1 MEKTRVPLRPQAI
14 LAVVALMCACN
25 AGRTRAQQPTSDP
38 GAPPPIGAA
47 IDLKASDPDPADGET
62 GVKIPL
68 LRWTAGATAVFHN
81 LYLGADPDLGLEDL
95 VQSRA
100 PMTLYYHPPG
110 FEPGTKYFWRVDEIE
125 ADGVTIH
132 TGDVWSF
139 TTLGHAA
146 SEPRPADGATFVEL
160 ETELRWLPGADAF
173 AHEVYFGTDEAAV
186 AAADRN
192 TFQGSQAEPVYDPG
206 LLSLGTRYYWRID
219 EIAPRGA
226 RHPGSVWRFTTVGEG
241 EAPPYYVDAQH
252 GNDDNDGKSRQRAF
266 ATIQKGIEAALDG
279 STVQVYPGVYREPID
294 FLGKAIAVRSAGDA
308 AVLDAGDDFAVS
320 FYLGEGPDTVFE
332 NFVIANSFMGV
343 FIVQSSPTIRN
354 LTIVNNRY
362 GIEAYAGAEPDIRN
376 CILWGNTGDDLFGC
390 RVRYSCVERGAEGEG
405 NISLDPL
412 FADPDGGDYHLRSW
426 RGRYWPAHDVWVLD
440 KMTSPCLDAGD
451 PLGDFSLEPRPNGG
465 RINMGAHGGT
475 TYASLSEAPNT
486 NQPPQIVIAAPED
499 GKRLH
504 LSSHQTLDIQVDAS
518 DPDGAVVKV
527 EFFVNG
533 HKIAEDTDGSDGWAL
548 AWTDWTGDTFEI
560 VARATDNQG
569 ATTNSAPV
577 NVTISMP
584 MRR

>member
-1 MEKTRVPLRPQAI
+1 MERTQVRLRRQAI
-14 LAVVALMCACN
+14 WAVVALACACN
-25 AGRTRAQQPTSDP
+25 AARTPGQQPTSDL

-47 IDLKASDPDPADGET
+47 SDLKAGDPKPADGET
-62 GVKIPL
+62 GVVIPL
-68 LRWTAGATAVFHN
+68 LRWTAGVTAVFHN
-81 LYLGADPDLGLEDL
+81 LYLGTDPDLGPEHL

-125 ADGVTIH
+125 ADGLTIH

-139 TTLGHAA
+139 TTLGYEA
-146 SEPRPADGATFVEL
+146 SDPRPADGATFVEL
-160 ETELRWLPGADAF
+160 DTDLTWTPGPDAF
-173 AHEVYFGTDEAAV
+173 RHEIYFGTNEAAV
-186 AAADRN
+186 AAADRS
-192 TFQGSQAEPVYDPG
+192 TFRGSQAEPVYDPG
-206 LLSLGTRYYWRID
+206 LLSLGTTYYWRID
-219 EIAPRGA
+219 EITPRRYPGA
-226 RHPGSVWRFTTVGEG
+226 VWRFTTLGEG
-241 EAPPYYVDAQH
+241 EGPPYYVDAGH
-252 GNDDNDGKSRQRAF
+252 GDDDNDGSRPQRAF
-266 ATIQKGIEAALDG
+266 ATIQKGIEAAIDG
-279 STVQVYPGVYREPID
+279 SRVLVYPGVYREPID
-294 FLGKAIAVRSAGDA
+294 FLGKAITVRSAGDA
-308 AVLDAGDDFAVS
+308 AVLDVGDDFAVS
-320 FYLGEGPDTVFE
+320 FSLGEGPDTVLE
-332 NFVIANSFMGV
+332 NFVIAHSFMGV

-354 LTIVNNRY
+354 LTIANNRY

-412 FADPDGGDYHLRSW
+412 FADPDAGDYHLLSW

-451 PLGDFSLEPRPNGG
+451 PLADFSLEPRPNGG

-486 NQPPQIVIAAPED
+486 NQPPQVVIATPED
-499 GKRLH
+499 GKRLR
-504 LSSHQTLDIQVDAS
+504 LSSDEPLAVRAEAWDT
-518 DPDGAVVKV
+518 DGAVVKV
-527 EFFVNG
+527 EFFLNG
-533 HKIAEDTDGSDGWAL
+533 GKIAEDIDGSDGW
-548 AWTDWTGDTFEI
+548 TVECGDWPYGDFEI

-569 ATTNSAPV
+569 ATTNSAAV
-577 NVTISMP
+577 SVTISKP